1 VSSFFLTPNL
11 WKTCSVVVFHWLL
24 LMTAAQ
30 LPHDLSISRDGLL
43 TGLIALGLP
52 LYVLAGISLWRQAA
66 RPASE
71 LDAQDDLTGLGN
83 RQAFISE
90 AKSMLK
96 HAKAGSRALVLVDI
110 DGLKAFNNRCGHQ
123 AGDELLVAVADR
135 LVAENRRV
143 YRTGGDEFA
152 ILIDRME
159 GEAVTACLQ
168 LLEPFNMH
176 FETCGH
182 EHRVCFTYGYAS
194 INNNEGFESLYRR
207 AELCLAEIRRQLYA
221 SGDRADRRSRSREEL
236 RSESVARANARAQTE
251 VASQTNISSLDDR
264 RRERPGL
271 TSG

>member
-1 VSSFFLTPNL
+1 MVA
-11 WKTCSVVVFHWLL
+11 HWLL

-30 LPHDLSISRDGLL
+30 LPHDLSASRDGLL

-52 LYVLAGISLWRQAA
+52 LYLLAGISLWRQAG

-83 RQAFISE
+83 RQSFISE
-90 AKSMLK
+90 AKSMLR

-123 AGDELLVAVADR
+123 AGDELLIAVADR

-143 YRTGGDEFA
+143 YRIGGDEYA
-152 ILIDRME
+152 ILIDRTE

-194 INNNEGFESLYRR
+194 VNNHEGFDGLYRR

-221 SGDRADRRSRSREEL
+221 SGDRADRRRRSREEL
-236 RSESVARANARAQTE
+236 RSESIARANARAQTDI
-251 VASQTNISSLDDR
+251 APKANISSLDER
-264 RRERPGL
+264 RRDRASQTTPG
-271 TSG
+271 